1 MPIPEEEMMRH
12 CEEVFGD
19 PLDADRR
26 ASLAGILDT
35 LDRANLQIV
44 GILEGDSE
52 PMSHAAVLKSARH
65 DG

>member
-26 ASLAGILDT
+26 ASLARILDT
-35 LDRANLQIV
+35 VARANIQIV
-44 GILEGDSE
+44 DNLEGDSE
-52 PMSHAAVLKSARH
+52 PMSHTALLRSARR